1 MIVNN
6 VIFPQTITL
15 DEAVTSKITGEFV
28 CDDGTEAGSQWNF
41 QISLTS
47 TGYKASREVM
57 GPEEVMVEYESTDGI
72 TYNRI
77 TPFENNEYT
86 FDLVDGWST
95 SYTDSILGKFML
107 IKAKNFN
114 GIYQLKDD
122 DKACVLYN
130 LPNTNN
136 DIITDKIHGYISL
149 NNDLYTLIHDF
160 IISNYGS
167 GSIRSIFLEKIDSNT
182 LNGYIYKLPSNI
194 YNAINILYDENQFYL
209 GYGGSNASNVY
220 KFQINLNSN
229 TIENIPITHS
239 NEGYLV
245 INETL
250 NPNISFTCTTMKY
263 DYTFYRDNYAV
274 YKILNGTTELI
285 TSKGGTAIPK
295 SWSSIRTQLSDN
307 IGSKLLLGEIAYGNN
322 GVEVG
327 SYNGGGIDTSDAT
340 ATADDILSGKTA
352 YVKGV
357 KIEGVIN
364 SHSNTE
370 DVVVQ
375 PDDILIP
382 GTRGDNSLAIKFSPI
397 RTSMYTTSYVRHQN
411 IYFSDLTERLDIT
424 PDKIK
429 SGETILGITGT
440 LSPGIDTSDAD
451 ATSSDLSKGKTAY
464 VNGKKITGN
473 VNTFAS
479 VLSYTFYRG
488 NCTIS
493 DNKSLGYLQLN
504 GQFSSDALFRSGV
517 TMRMQSDYEDIA
529 SAIGLTADKIKAG
542 ETILGVTGTVE
553 VGIDTSDADATA
565 ENIEINKTAY
575 INGQKITGT
584 LPLFPNSRTFTV
596 DGGITNDTE
605 NSKLTISTINTLKQ
619 ILDSNLNME
628 FSTSYSNVA
637 EAIGLTPD
645 KIKSGETI
653 LGITGTYTGETI

>member
-1 MIVNN
+1 MIVNTVVFPKS
-6 VIFPQTITL
+6 VILDNTIT
-15 DEAVTSKITGEFV
+15 EEINGEFV
-28 CDDGTEAGSQWNF
+28 CDDGTETGSKWNF
-41 QISLTS
+41 QISLTP
-47 TGYKASREVM
+47 TEYVASRSVM
-57 GPEEVMVEYESTDGI
+57 GRETLVEYESTDGV

-77 TPFENNEYT
+77 TDFDNDEYT
-86 FDLVDGWST
+86 FDLLDGWST
-95 SYTDSILGKFML
+95 SYSNSILGKFLL
-107 IKAKNFN
+107 INAKNFE

-167 GSIRSIFLEKIDSNT
+167 GSIRSVFLEKIDNTT

-229 TIENIPITHS
+229 TIENIPITYS

-250 NPNISFTCTTMKY
+250 NPNISFTCVAVSY
-263 DYTFYRDNYAV
+263 NYTFYGYNYAV
-274 YKILNGTTELI
+274 YKILNGTTELV

-357 KIEGVIN
+357 KIEGVI
-364 SHSNTE
+364 SSYSNTD
-370 DVVVQ
+370 DVVVHS
-375 PDDILIP
+375 DDILIP

-397 RTSMYTTSYVRHQN
+397 RTSMYTTSYVRCQN
-411 IYFSDLTERLDIT
+411 IYFSDLAERLNIT

-429 SGETILGITGT
+429 SGETILG
-440 LSPGIDTSDAD
+440 
-451 ATSSDLSKGKTAY
+451 
-464 VNGKKITGN
+464 V
-473 VNTFAS
+473 
-479 VLSYTFYRG
+479 
-488 NCTIS
+488 
-493 DNKSLGYLQLN
+493 
-504 GQFSSDALFRSGV
+504 
-517 TMRMQSDYEDIA
+517 
-529 SAIGLTADKIKAG
+529 
-542 ETILGVTGTVE
+542 
-553 VGIDTSDADATA
+553 
-565 ENIEINKTAY
+565 
-575 INGQKITGT
+575 
-584 LPLFPNSRTFTV
+584 
-596 DGGITNDTE
+596 
-605 NSKLTISTINTLKQ
+605 
-619 ILDSNLNME
+619 
-628 FSTSYSNVA
+628 
-637 EAIGLTPD
+637 
-645 KIKSGETI
+645 
-653 LGITGTYTGETI
+653 TGTYTGETNLT